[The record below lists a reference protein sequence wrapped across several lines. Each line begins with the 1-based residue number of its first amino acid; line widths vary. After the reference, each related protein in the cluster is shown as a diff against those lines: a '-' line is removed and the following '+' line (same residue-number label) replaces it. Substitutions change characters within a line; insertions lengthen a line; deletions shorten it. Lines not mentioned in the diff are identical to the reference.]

1 MLRRFAST
9 HTRVLFNHC
18 QHQVL
23 RPQQIT
29 TTTTTTHAQRL
40 FSSNSPANIDK
51 EIETITDLA
60 TTAKDEMEYAEE
72 SRNSVYYN
80 EDKMTAHEAVDELT
94 SAYNDLLG
102 RISDADKK
110 VIEGRIGMRIK
121 EIQSAYEIMSLSDLE
136 D

>member
-1 MLRRFAST
+1 MLRRFASA

-23 RPQQIT
+23 RPQQT

-40 FSSNSPANIDK
+40 FSSNSPANLDK

-94 SAYNDLLG
+94 SAYNDLLE
-102 RISDADKK
+102 RISDADKN
-110 VIEGRIGMRIK
+110 IMRAGL
-121 EIQSAYEIMSLSDLE
+121 ECIQSAYEIMSLNDLE